1 MPPKRAKK
9 TAATV
14 ALAADKTPPTRATR
28 SRAQKTTP
36 PVEEEPEVSSVAR
49 STRSRKSTT
58 TEQDAPAQEAP
69 VQEEEAEQEEEEQEE
84 VAIRDAKPQ
93 PRTKPRAR
101 PTTLGRR
108 PPRTVKKPAAT
119 KANTE
124 VMAKLKERMEEDR
137 RATKAGG
144 VLQPAAPETRANTEA
159 NAEAVAKLKE
169 RMEEDHRATQAQRQ
183 AREAAL
189 RSPSPARHTA
199 VPGTAVKAPA
209 SVVRPQSA
217 VKMQSTPG
225 AESSV
230 LALQNFRRRA
240 RQPSLLQMV
249 QNPELAANIIDD
261 TTDFTLGSL
270 GDEDDFAP
278 HDEGTPLQVSKGQP
292 MDVDQEPEEEDEDE
306 AEVED
311 EVMAEQEK
319 AQTPEPALP
328 DSEDDLYGATP
339 VKTSQRQS
347 RKRKSDAIEQSEVQI
362 LRSSPSL
369 PSPSHSFAEQED
381 HDTIPAT
388 APEDEDEEPTVTASQ
403 QRILFSDTYAEPMS
417 SSPPPDP
424 ISSSP
429 AQPHQTPALSP
440 SAIRKSAR
448 AGGQQTKKVKPLTT
462 ATLRAMLPKR
472 RNQRKDEFD
481 FTSSSVQEASSS
493 AFEDEKR
500 KKAKTKKPAVVKKP
514 TVAKSKKPAAT
525 TKRTSRTYTRNE
537 KENEPVQI
545 SSGSSSL
552 SELNSD
558 EIEADE
564 TADTSIETI
573 KGSKSD
579 EKISDELRKAREKF
593 AEVDDWEMEFES
605 ASLGQENSSP
615 WR

>member
-1 MPPKRAKK
+1 MPPKRAAK
-9 TAATV
+9 TAAK
-14 ALAADKTPPTRATR
+14 AASATAPATRGTR

-36 PVEEEPEVSSVAR
+36 PQEEEQEVSSVTR

-58 TEQDAPAQEAP
+58 AEQDAPAQDE
-69 VQEEEAEQEEEEQEE
+69 EEEATTRN
-84 VAIRDAKPQ
+84 AIPQ
-93 PRTKPRAR
+93 PRTKQR
-101 PTTLGRR
+101 PTTRGR
-108 PPRTVKKPAAT
+108 PPRTVKKPAPSQ
-119 KANTE
+119 ANKG
-124 VMAKLKERMEEDR
+124 VLDKLKARMEEDR
-137 RATKAGG
+137 RATKAG
-144 VLQPAAPETRANTEA
+144 VVPQSAPETQSQQAERA
-159 NAEAVAKLKE
+159 V
-169 RMEEDHRATQAQRQ
+169 
-183 AREAAL
+183 REAINNDGDAAL
-189 RSPSPARHTA
+189 VPARTAPRSPSPPRQTA

-249 QNPELAANIIDD
+249 QNPDLAGTPIDD

-278 HDEGTPLQVSKGQP
+278 HDEGTPLQVSRGRP
-292 MDVDQEPEEEDEDE
+292 IEIEADLEDEDE
-306 AEVED
+306 V
-311 EVMAEQEK
+311 VQEQEK

-328 DSEDDLYGATP
+328 NSDDEFYGATP
-339 VKTSQRQS
+339 QKPSQRQS
-347 RKRKSDAIEQSEVQI
+347 RKRKSDAIGESEVQI
-362 LRSSPSL
+362 VRSSPSL
-369 PSPSHSFAEQED
+369 PSPSRSLAEREEYE
-381 HDTIPAT
+381 TIPAT
-388 APEDEDEEPTVTASQ
+388 APEDDSEEPATTEAQ
-403 QRILFSDTYAEPMS
+403 QRRLLSDTYAEPMS

-424 ISSSP
+424 ISPVSP
-429 AQPHQTPALSP
+429 DQPRRTSALSP

-448 AGGQQTKKVKPLTT
+448 AGGQQTKNIRPLTT

-472 RNQRKDEFD
+472 RAQRKDEFD
-481 FTSSSVQEASSS
+481 FTSSSALEASSS

-500 KKAKTKKPAVVKKP
+500 KKPRTKRTVATKKPV
-514 TVAKSKKPAAT
+514 TAKSKKSTTTAT
-525 TKRTSRTYTRNE
+525 KKTSRTYARNN
-537 KENEPVQI
+537 KENNPVVEI

-564 TADTSIETI
+564 TADTSIDTI
-573 KGSKSD
+573 KGPKSD

-593 AEVDDWEMEFES
+593 AEIDNWDMEFES
-605 ASLGQENSSP
+605 ASLGAGGASSP

>member
-1 MPPKRAKK
+1 MPPKRAAK
-9 TAATV
+9 AATKV
-14 ALAADKTPPTRATR
+14 APAADKKTPASRATR

-36 PVEEEPEVSSVAR
+36 PREEQTEVSSVSR
-49 STRSRKSTT
+49 STRSRRSTNV
-58 TEQDAPAQEAP
+58 EQDAPAQEAP
-69 VQEEEAEQEEEEQEE
+69 EQAEEEQEEEEQEQGE
-84 VAIRDAKPQ
+84 EEQEQVATRNVISQ

-108 PPRTVKKPAAT
+108 APRTIKKPAPT

-124 VMAKLKERMEEDR
+124 AIAKLKERMEEDR

-144 VLQPAAPETRANTEA
+144 VLQSAPETKAQQAERAI
-159 NAEAVAKLKE
+159 
-169 RMEEDHRATQAQRQ
+169 
-183 AREAAL
+183 REATNNQGDAAL
-189 RSPSPARHTA
+189 VPARPAPRSPSPARHTA

-249 QNPELAANIIDD
+249 QNPELAATPIDD

-278 HDEGTPLQVSKGQP
+278 HDEGTPLQMSKGQP
-292 MDVDQEPEEEDEDE
+292 MDVDQEPEDED
-306 AEVED
+306 ED

-328 DSEDDLYGATP
+328 DSDDDLYGATP
-339 VKTSQRQS
+339 VKTTQRQT
-347 RKRKSDAIEQSEVQI
+347 RKRKSDAIEEPEVQI
-362 LRSSPSL
+362 HRSSPSL
-369 PSPSHSFAEQED
+369 PSPSHSYAEQEE
-381 HDTIPAT
+381 HDAIPAT
-388 APEDEDEEPTVTASQ
+388 APEEDDDEEPTVTASQ
-403 QRILFSDTYAEPMS
+403 QLRLYSDTYAEPMS

-429 AQPHQTPALSP
+429 AQPRQTPVLSP

-481 FTSSSVQEASSS
+481 FTSSSAQEASSS

-500 KKAKTKKPAVVKKP
+500 KKAKTKKLTA
-514 TVAKSKKPAAT
+514 AKKPAPLKTKKPAT
-525 TKRTSRTYTRNE
+525 AASKRTSRTYTRTD
-537 KENEPVQI
+537 KENDPVVHI

-558 EIEADE
+558 EVEADE

-573 KGSKSD
+573 KGNNSN
-579 EKISDELRKAREKF
+579 EKISDEMRKAREKF

-605 ASLGQENSSP
+605 ASLGQEGSSP

>member
-1 MPPKRAKK
+1 MPPKRAAK
-9 TAATV
+9 TAARV
-14 ALAADKTPPTRATR
+14 APADKKTPPTRATR
-28 SRAQKTTP
+28 SRVQKMTP
-36 PVEEEPEVSSVAR
+36 PREEQPEVSSVTR

-58 TEQDAPAQEAP
+58 TEQDAPAQDEPA
-69 VQEEEAEQEEEEQEE
+69 QDEEEEEQ
-84 VAIRDAKPQ
+84 VATRDAKPQ
-93 PRTKPRAR
+93 PR
-101 PTTLGRR
+101 RR
-108 PPRTVKKPAAT
+108 PPRTVKKPAPT
-119 KANTE
+119 QANTE
-124 VMAKLKERMEEDR
+124 VMAKLKERMEEER
-137 RATKAGG
+137 RATKAGH
-144 VLQPAAPETRANTEA
+144 VLQSATETKSQQ
-159 NAEAVAKLKE
+159 AE
-169 RMEEDHRATQAQRQ
+169 RD
-183 AREAAL
+183 AAL
-189 RSPSPARHTA
+189 VPAGPAPRSPSPARQTA
-199 VPGTAVKAPA
+199 VPGTAVKAPGN
-209 SVVRPQSA
+209 VMRPQSA

-249 QNPELAANIIDD
+249 QNPGLAATNIDD

-292 MDVDQEPEEEDEDE
+292 MDVDQEPEENE
-306 AEVED
+306 AED

-319 AQTPEPALP
+319 ARTPEPALP
-328 DSEDDLYGATP
+328 DSDEDLYGATP

-347 RKRKSDAIEQSEVQI
+347 RKRKSDAIEESEIQI
-362 LRSSPSL
+362 NRSSPSL
-369 PSPSHSFAEQED
+369 PSPSQSLPDPQDRDA
-381 HDTIPAT
+381 IPAT
-388 APEDEDEEPTVTASQ
+388 APEDDDEEPTISASQ
-403 QRILFSDTYAEPMS
+403 QRRLFSDTYADPMS

-429 AQPHQTPALSP
+429 AQTRQAPALSP
-440 SAIRKSAR
+440 SAIRRSAR

-481 FTSSSVQEASSS
+481 FTSSSAQEASSS

-500 KKAKTKKPAVVKKP
+500 KKAKTKRLAATKKPAP
-514 TVAKSKKPAAT
+514 APLKSKKPAAT
-525 TKRTSRTYTRNE
+525 AKRTSRTYTRND
-537 KENEPVQI
+537 KENDFVHI

-558 EIEADE
+558 EVEADE

-573 KGSKSD
+573 KGNNST
-579 EKISDELRKAREKF
+579 EKISDELKRAREKF

-605 ASLGQENSSP
+605 ASLGQQESSP

>member
-1 MPPKRAKK
+1 MPPKRAAK
-9 TAATV
+9 TAARV
-14 ALAADKTPPTRATR
+14 APADKKTPPTRATR
-28 SRAQKTTP
+28 SRAQTTTTP
-36 PVEEEPEVSSVAR
+36 PREVQPEVSSVAR

-58 TEQDAPAQEAP
+58 TQQDAPAQDEPA
-69 VQEEEAEQEEEEQEE
+69 QEEEEEQ
-84 VAIRDAKPQ
+84 VATRDARPQ
-93 PRTKPRAR
+93 PRTKPRPR

-108 PPRTVKKPAAT
+108 PPRTVKKPAPT
-119 KANTE
+119 QANTE
-124 VMAKLKERMEEDR
+124 VMAKLKERMEEER
-137 RATKAGG
+137 RATKAGH
-144 VLQPAAPETRANTEA
+144 VLQSAQETKSQQAERA
-159 NAEAVAKLKE
+159 V
-169 RMEEDHRATQAQRQ
+169 
-183 AREAAL
+183 REATNNQGDAAL
-189 RSPSPARHTA
+189 VPARPAPKSPSPARQTA
-199 VPGTAVKAPA
+199 VPGTAVKAPG
-209 SVVRPQSA
+209 SVMRPQSA

-249 QNPELAANIIDD
+249 QNPELAATTIDD

-270 GDEDDFAP
+270 GDEEDDFAP

-292 MDVDQEPEEEDEDE
+292 MDVDQETDEE
-306 AEVED
+306 AEI
-311 EVMAEQEK
+311 EVVTEQEK

-339 VKTSQRQS
+339 VKTSQRQT
-347 RKRKSDAIEQSEVQI
+347 RKRKSDAIEESEI
-362 LRSSPSL
+362 EINRSSPSL
-369 PSPSHSFAEQED
+369 PSPPRSFADQED
-381 HDTIPAT
+381 HEIIPAT
-388 APEDEDEEPTVTASQ
+388 APEDDDEEPTISASQ
-403 QRILFSDTYAEPMS
+403 QRRLFSDTYADPMS

-429 AQPHQTPALSP
+429 AQSRQAPTLSP

-448 AGGQQTKKVKPLTT
+448 AGGQQTKNVKPLTT

-481 FTSSSVQEASSS
+481 FTSSSAQEASSS

-500 KKAKTKKPAVVKKP
+500 KKARTKKLAATKKAAPAP
-514 TVAKSKKPAAT
+514 LKSKKPPAAA
-525 TKRTSRTYTRNE
+525 KRTSRTYTRGD
-537 KENEPVQI
+537 KENNPVHI

-552 SELNSD
+552 SELSSD
-558 EIEADE
+558 EVEADE
-564 TADTSIETI
+564 TADTSIDTI
-573 KGSKSD
+573 KGNEPT

-605 ASLGQENSSP
+605 ASLGQEQSSP

>member
-1 MPPKRAKK
+1 MPPKRAAKAAAK
-9 TAATV
+9 VAPATA
-14 ALAADKTPPTRATR
+14 KTPATRATR

-36 PVEEEPEVSSVAR
+36 PREEAPEVSSVPR
-49 STRSRKSTT
+49 STRSRRSTNV
-58 TEQDAPAQEAP
+58 EEAAPAKEEPAQEG
-69 VQEEEAEQEEEEQEE
+69 EEQEKEEEQ
-84 VAIRDAKPQ
+84 VATRNVISQ

-108 PPRTVKKPAAT
+108 APRTIKKPAAT

-137 RATKAGG
+137 RATKAGH
-144 VLQPAAPETRANTEA
+144 VPQSAPETKVQQAERAI
-159 NAEAVAKLKE
+159 
-169 RMEEDHRATQAQRQ
+169 
-183 AREAAL
+183 REATNNQGDAAMVPARPAP

-249 QNPELAANIIDD
+249 QNPELAATPIDD

-278 HDEGTPLQVSKGQP
+278 HDEGTPLQMSKGQP
-292 MDVDQEPEEEDEDE
+292 MDVDREPEDED
-306 AEVED
+306 ED
-311 EVMAEQEK
+311 EVMAEQKK
-319 AQTPEPALP
+319 AQTPEPASP
-328 DSEDDLYGATP
+328 DSDDDLYGATP
-339 VKTSQRQS
+339 VKTSQRQT
-347 RKRKSDAIEQSEVQI
+347 RKRKSDAIEESEVQI
-362 LRSSPSL
+362 HRSSPSL
-369 PSPSHSFAEQED
+369 PSPPHSFAEQED
-381 HDTIPAT
+381 RDIIPAT
-388 APEDEDEEPTVTASQ
+388 APEEDEDEEPTVTASQ
-403 QRILFSDTYAEPMS
+403 QRRLFSDTYAEPMS
-417 SSPPPDP
+417 SSPPPGP

-429 AQPHQTPALSP
+429 VQPRQTPALSP

-481 FTSSSVQEASSS
+481 FTSSSAQEASSS

-500 KKAKTKKPAVVKKP
+500 KKAKTKKLA
-514 TVAKSKKPAAT
+514 AAKKPAPPKTKKPAST
-525 TKRTSRTYTRNE
+525 AKRTSRTYTRND
-537 KENEPVQI
+537 KENSPVVHI

-558 EIEADE
+558 EVEADE

-573 KGSKSD
+573 KGNNSS

-605 ASLGQENSSP
+605 ASLGQEGSSP

>member
-1 MPPKRAKK
+1 MPPKRATK
-9 TAATV
+9 TAARV
-14 ALAADKTPPTRATR
+14 APADKKTPPTRATR
-28 SRAQKTTP
+28 SRVQKTTP
-36 PVEEEPEVSSVAR
+36 PREEQPEASSVSR

-58 TEQDAPAQEAP
+58 TEQDAPAQDE
-69 VQEEEAEQEEEEQEE
+69 EEEEQ
-84 VAIRDAKPQ
+84 VATRDAKPQ
-93 PRTKPRAR
+93 PRTKPRPR

-108 PPRTVKKPAAT
+108 PPRTVKKPAPT
-119 KANTE
+119 QANTE
-124 VMAKLKERMEEDR
+124 VMAKLKERMEEER
-137 RATKAGG
+137 RATKAGH
-144 VLQPAAPETRANTEA
+144 VLQSATETKSQQAERAI
-159 NAEAVAKLKE
+159 
-169 RMEEDHRATQAQRQ
+169 
-183 AREAAL
+183 REATNNQGDAAL
-189 RSPSPARHTA
+189 VPARPAPRSPSPARQTA
-199 VPGTAVKAPA
+199 VPGTAVKAPG
-209 SVVRPQSA
+209 SVMRPQSA

-249 QNPELAANIIDD
+249 QNPELAATTIDD

-292 MDVDQEPEEEDEDE
+292 MDVDQEPEDED
-306 AEVED
+306 AED

-328 DSEDDLYGATP
+328 DSDEDLYGATP

-347 RKRKSDAIEQSEVQI
+347 RKRKSDAIEESEIQI
-362 LRSSPSL
+362 NRSSPSL
-369 PSPSHSFAEQED
+369 PSSSQSLPDPED
-381 HDTIPAT
+381 QDAIPAT
-388 APEDEDEEPTVTASQ
+388 APEEDDDERTISASQ
-403 QRILFSDTYAEPMS
+403 QRRLFSDTYADPMS

-429 AQPHQTPALSP
+429 AQPRQLPALSP

-481 FTSSSVQEASSS
+481 FTSSSAQEASSS

-500 KKAKTKKPAVVKKP
+500 KKAKTKRPAATKKSAP
-514 TVAKSKKPAAT
+514 APLKSKKPAAT
-525 TKRTSRTYTRNE
+525 AKRTSRTYTRND
-537 KENEPVQI
+537 KENNPVNI

-558 EIEADE
+558 EVEADE
-564 TADTSIETI
+564 TADTSIDTI
-573 KGSKSD
+573 KGNNST
-579 EKISDELRKAREKF
+579 EKISDELKRAREKF

-605 ASLGQENSSP
+605 ASLGQQESSP